1 MNLHDFNGHFTKRL
15 LALLLVSVIP
25 GPIISNAAIEQTFD
39 VLQIGTHTYRN
50 VTVTTKSK
58 NYIFIMHSTGMENV
72 KLTELPPNIRAE
84 LGYSTVLEPTQ
95 APKLGSTSLSS
106 WMKQAFGKMQLP
118 QVKQLEKQWRSN
130 APAGLATINL
140 SGGFMLGL
148 CGSIVLLYVLSC
160 YCGLLICK
168 KTGHPAGAL
177 VWIPVLQLIPLL
189 RAAGMSPGWLLAFL
203 VPLLNIVAQIVWSL
217 NIVKARGKSAW
228 VAFFLV
234 LPVTTVFAY
243 LYLAFSNGAPKEE
256 RPVVEIMTLE
266 TA

>member
-1 MNLHDFNGHFTKRL
+1 MNLHKFSGHFTNRL
-15 LALLLVSVIP
+15 LVLSLVSLLIW
-25 GPIISNAAIEQTFD
+25 PITSTAAIEQTFD

-58 NYIFIMHSTGMENV
+58 NYIFIMHSTGMENI

-84 LGYSTVLEPTQ
+84 LGYSTVLEPQ
-95 APKLGSTSLSS
+95 AAKLGSTSLSS
-106 WMKQAFGKMQLP
+106 WMKQALSKLHLP
-118 QVKQLEKQWRSN
+118 PIKQLEKQWRSN

-140 SGGFMLGL
+140 SSSFMLGL
-148 CGSIVLLYVLSC
+148 CGTIVLLYLLSC
-160 YCGLLICK
+160 YCGFLICQK
-168 KTGHPAGAL
+168 AGHPAGAL

-189 RAAGMSPGWLLAFL
+189 RAAGMSPAWLLAFL

-234 LPVTTVFAY
+234 LPVTTIFAY
-243 LYLAFSNGAPKEE
+243 LYLAFSNGAAKKEG
-256 RPVVEIMTLE
+256 PVVEIMTLE